1 MWHTVARGR
10 IGVVATV
17 LIGLVLGSGCGA
29 PPPPP
34 DVTVLRWMQAFAAQD
49 GNAVAGLTCRASQSD
64 VQNTRLLTMALGV
77 APPNFG
83 AGGGGQFFFGGGGG
97 QLTYDVSQLRYETTF
112 ADAQNAR
119 VLVTGLLKM
128 ASGMASQFVPMNST
142 VGLVRE
148 QELWRVCDAPSA

>member
-1 MWHTVARGR
+1 MMPRKSAMWHCAARIRMRLVAV
-10 IGVVATV
+10 I
-17 LIGLVLGSGCGA
+17 LIGLVLVTGCGA

-83 AGGGGQFFFGGGGG
+83 GGGGGQFFFGGGGG
-97 QLTYDVSQLRYETTF
+97 GQLTYDVS
-112 ADAQNAR
+112 
-119 VLVTGLLKM
+119 
-128 ASGMASQFVPMNST
+128 
-142 VGLVRE
+142 
-148 QELWRVCDAPSA
+148 

>member
-1 MWHTVARGR
+1 MWHAAVRARTR
-10 IGVVATV
+10 LVVSV
-17 LIGLVLGSGCGA
+17 LLGLAVLSACSA

-83 AGGGGQFFFGGGGG
+83 GGGGQFFGGGGGG
-97 QLTYDVSQLRYETTF
+97 QLTYDVSQLQYETTF
-112 ADAQNAR
+112 ADTHNAR
-119 VLVTGLLKM
+119 VLVTGMLRI
-128 ASGMASQFVPMNST
+128 ASGMSSPLLRMNT
-142 VGLVRE
+142 PVRLV
-148 QELWRVCDAPSA
+148 A

>member
-1 MWHTVARGR
+1 MWHAAARAHTKIR
-10 IGVVATV
+10 AAV
-17 LIGLVLGSGCGA
+17 LIGLVLVIGCGA
-29 PPPPP
+29 PPPSP

-83 AGGGGQFFFGGGGG
+83 GGGGGGQFFFGGGGGG

-112 ADAQNAR
+112 ADTQSAR
-119 VLVTGLLKM
+119 VLV
-128 ASGMASQFVPMNST
+128 
-142 VGLVRE
+142 
-148 QELWRVCDAPSA
+148 